1 MAGGVATAGHAYSG
15 PHSLSFL
22 DKEREMQIRKEQDV
36 DGGVGG
42 VGDSATGVLRSH
54 RRGLGGRAG
63 RSRVKGSRRE
73 GGLAAAAGL
82 EPKVLVRR
90 EEIRALP
97 FSVLLAGP
105 RERGGRGGP
114 SWRMVIGLAPRAQ
127 RET

>member
-1 MAGGVATAGHAYSG
+1 MWAELGLSDRSSEKPPQG
-15 PHSLSFL
+15 PRG
-22 DKEREMQIRKEQDV
+22 EGRKVQGE
-36 DGGVGG
+36 GEPE
-42 VGDSATGVLRSH
+42 
-54 RRGLGGRAG
+54 
-63 RSRVKGSRRE
+63 RE

-114 SWRMVIGLAPRAQ
+114 SWRLVIGLAPRAQ
-127 RET
+127 RGTRDGPGVPSCPAHPRRRTPAPPTAPRVPQRSGG